1 MFRIT
6 MAAILSAT
14 VVACGGDASRNG
26 GEVDGAVTGAV
37 QVDGSS
43 TVYPITEAVA
53 EEYMLAND
61 GAVRVTVG
69 ISGTGGGFKRF
80 CAGETD
86 INDAS
91 RAITATE
98 VEACAAAGVEPLEL
112 PVAYDGLSVVV
123 NPANDWAECLTVAEL
138 RAIWE
143 PGSAVTRWSQVRAG
157 FPDSQL
163 RLYGPGT
170 DSGTFDYFTEAIMG
184 EEDASRSDYTASEDD
199 NVLVQGV
206 AGDESA
212 LGYFGYAYF
221 EENAD
226 RMKLVGVDN
235 GDGCVLP
242 TPETVNS
249 GEYAPLSRSVF
260 IYVAASALERP
271 AVADFVRYYMENAPE
286 LVREVGYVPLP
297 MDQYEDNLGRLEA
310 GSPAGGTD

>member
-6 MAAILSAT
+6 MAAMLSAT
-14 VVACGGDASRNG
+14 VVACGGEASRNG

-91 RAITATE
+91 RAISATE
-98 VEACAAAGVEPLEL
+98 VESCAAAGVEPLEL

-143 PGSAVTRWSQVRAG
+143 PGSSVTRWSQVRAG
-157 FPDSQL
+157 FPDTQL

-170 DSGTFDYFTEAIMG
+170 DSGTFDYFTEAING
-184 EEDASRSDYTASEDD
+184 EEDASRPDFTASEDD
-199 NVLVQGV
+199 NILVQGV
-206 AGDESA
+206 IGDRGA
-212 LGYFGYAYF
+212 LGYFGFAYY
-221 EENAD
+221 EESRD
-226 RMKLVGVDN
+226 RLK
-235 GDGCVLP
+235 
-242 TPETVNS
+242 
-249 GEYAPLSRSVF
+249 
-260 IYVAASALERP
+260 
-271 AVADFVRYYMENAPE
+271 
-286 LVREVGYVPLP
+286 
-297 MDQYEDNLGRLEA
+297 
-310 GSPAGGTD
+310 